1 MNEARRLAR
10 SGAMGAFYVRA
21 SRAGV
26 LTTAFTLAALVVYLL
41 LPGNTVNDTA
51 AFAVAVVV
59 AGGVMAVA
67 AWLPWDRLV
76 VSDRAPRTFAL
87 WLAGNVVL
95 ISIGVAASGGGRSD
109 LYLMYA
115 LTTVFVALA
124 PGRGTQYLL
133 VAFTVAGYTLA
144 LWATGWDVAP
154 ATLAW
159 RLGFLVVSGHLAVF
173 LGAQLLMM
181 TEAHEAAEEESRVR
195 ARLLAVVARAG
206 GLRTLD
212 PAEVAEAVMD
222 SVVALGFRSASLNEM
237 DEEQGSFRTIHQRN
251 MPATLLGT
259 SHDVDA
265 GLTGVVHREG
275 RTVVVDDYHDHPAS
289 RGPLRDIGITS
300 AIMSPIRVDGRIVA
314 TLGAGRR
321 ARGILPE
328 EVEAF
333 ELLASQCGAALEK
346 SHRFEAERQTVERLA
361 ELDHLKRDFVATASH
376 ELRTPLTVIKGMGET
391 LSERWAEMDDA
402 TRFEFLGRLNANAAA
417 LTEVVDTLLDFARL
431 EAGRLDVRPR
441 PVHLSEVL
449 RATARRLEPLFA
461 HHELAVDLDAD
472 LEVVADPTLLDRVV
486 ENLLANA
493 AKHTPAGT
501 RVRLSSRAE
510 DHAAVISVTD
520 NGPGVSP
527 EDLPNLFMPFFR
539 GGNHDT
545 RRTRG
550 TGIGLAFAREVVA
563 LHGAELEITSEP
575 GEGATFSFRLP
586 LATGARPR
594 GAQ

>member
-275 RTVVVDDYHDHPAS
+275 RTVVVDDYQDHPAS

>member
-265 GLTGVVHREG
+265 GLTGIVRREG
-275 RTVVVDDYHDHPAS
+275 RTVVVDDYQDHPAS

>member
-265 GLTGVVHREG
+265 GLTGIVHREG
-275 RTVVVDDYHDHPAS
+275 RTVVVDDYQDHPAS

>member
-1 MNEARRLAR
+1 
-10 SGAMGAFYVRA
+10 
-21 SRAGV
+21 
-26 LTTAFTLAALVVYLL
+26 
-41 LPGNTVNDTA
+41 
-51 AFAVAVVV
+51 
-59 AGGVMAVA
+59 
-67 AWLPWDRLV
+67 
-76 VSDRAPRTFAL
+76 
-87 WLAGNVVL
+87 
-95 ISIGVAASGGGRSD
+95 
-109 LYLMYA
+109 
-115 LTTVFVALA
+115 
-124 PGRGTQYLL
+124 
-133 VAFTVAGYTLA
+133 
-144 LWATGWDVAP
+144 
-154 ATLAW
+154 
-159 RLGFLVVSGHLAVF
+159 
-173 LGAQLLMM
+173 
-181 TEAHEAAEEESRVR
+181 
-195 ARLLAVVARAG
+195 
-206 GLRTLD
+206 
-212 PAEVAEAVMD
+212 
-222 SVVALGFRSASLNEM
+222 
-237 DEEQGSFRTIHQRN
+237 
-251 MPATLLGT
+251 
-259 SHDVDA
+259 
-265 GLTGVVHREG
+265 
-275 RTVVVDDYHDHPAS
+275 
-289 RGPLRDIGITS
+289 
-300 AIMSPIRVDGRIVA
+300 MSPIRVDGRIVA

>member
-275 RTVVVDDYHDHPAS
+275 TTLVGDD
-289 RGPLRDIGITS
+289 
-300 AIMSPIRVDGRIVA
+300 
-314 TLGAGRR
+314 
-321 ARGILPE
+321 
-328 EVEAF
+328 
-333 ELLASQCGAALEK
+333 
-346 SHRFEAERQTVERLA
+346 
-361 ELDHLKRDFVATASH
+361 
-376 ELRTPLTVIKGMGET
+376 
-391 LSERWAEMDDA
+391 
-402 TRFEFLGRLNANAAA
+402 
-417 LTEVVDTLLDFARL
+417 
-431 EAGRLDVRPR
+431 
-441 PVHLSEVL
+441 
-449 RATARRLEPLFA
+449 
-461 HHELAVDLDAD
+461 
-472 LEVVADPTLLDRVV
+472 
-486 ENLLANA
+486 
-493 AKHTPAGT
+493 
-501 RVRLSSRAE
+501 
-510 DHAAVISVTD
+510 
-520 NGPGVSP
+520 
-527 EDLPNLFMPFFR
+527 
-539 GGNHDT
+539 
-545 RRTRG
+545 
-550 TGIGLAFAREVVA
+550 
-563 LHGAELEITSEP
+563 
-575 GEGATFSFRLP
+575 
-586 LATGARPR
+586 
-594 GAQ
+594 